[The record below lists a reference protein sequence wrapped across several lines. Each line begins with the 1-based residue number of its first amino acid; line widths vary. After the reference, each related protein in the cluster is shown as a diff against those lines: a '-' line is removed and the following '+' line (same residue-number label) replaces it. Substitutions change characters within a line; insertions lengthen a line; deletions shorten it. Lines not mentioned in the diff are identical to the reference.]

1 MFDILT
7 SNYLLI
13 INLVIPFAL
22 GLYFVLTN
30 KEYSLKEFGIQM
42 SLTFIILIGS
52 FWLSYRI
59 SDVYTKSYKSTFVKK
74 FVYEEEWTEL
84 VTYTESYKCG
94 KNNCTRTKTRLEHHP
109 DRYYIVSGFD
119 TFINASSISR
129 SNYLQAVKDF
139 SETKVQSSHTSQVS
153 FGNGRTF
160 ESKPNKFIVFTD
172 YDSEINYVYASKTN
186 IIKSNQFKDL
196 ETQYKSELK
205 EYPVISKDADQYGT
219 TNFNRVI
226 NSNLISEKIADELQ
240 RQLELLSIN
249 FPGNPIIYLTSSEDR
264 NFAYVVKGFYKDMYF
279 NDAMLVIGVK
289 DNKILWTEPVSIS
302 KSAEFKV
309 YATNLTDNFQDLI
322 PKFSDVLKNYW
333 VKPDLNDFKYLAGDV
348 DLPIWVEILIVI
360 INIIGSFF
368 VFRYMFK
375 HEL

>member
-13 INLVIPFAL
+13 INLVIPFAI
-22 GLYFVLTN
+22 GLFFVLTN

-42 SLTFIILIGS
+42 SVTFLILIGA
-52 FWLSYRI
+52 FWVGYGV
-59 SDVYTKSYKSTFVKK
+59 SDVYTKSYKNTYIKK

-94 KNNCTRTKTRLEHHP
+94 KSTCTRTKTRLEHHP

-119 TFINASSISR
+119 TFFDNSITK

-139 SETKVQSSHTSQVS
+139 SETKVQSFHTSQVS
-153 FGNGRTF
+153 VGNGRVF
-160 ESKPNKFIVFTD
+160 ESKPNKFIAFTD
-172 YDSEINYVYASKTN
+172 YDSEVNYIYASKSN
-186 IIKSNQFKDL
+186 IIKSNEYRDLEHQFKN
-196 ETQYKSELK
+196 ELK
-205 EYPVISKDADQYGT
+205 TYPEISKDNSQYGT
-219 TNFNRVI
+219 SNFNRVI
-226 NSNLISEKIADELQ
+226 NKHLISEQLVAKLQ
-240 RQLELLSIN
+240 YDLEQLSIN

-264 NFAYVVKGFYKDMYF
+264 NFAYIVKGFYKDMYF

-322 PKFSDVLKNYW
+322 PKFSDVLKNHW
-333 VKPDLNDFKYLAGDV
+333 VKPDLNDFKYLAGDI
-348 DLPIWVEILIVI
+348 DLPLWYTFIIIILNIVC
-360 INIIGSFF
+360 GFL